1 MAKVV
6 RQLGGNLAVAQ
17 SQSERGP
24 TPCPPADITL
34 SAEMKSQDEEP

>member
-1 MAKVV
+1 MTEVV

-24 TPCPPADITL
+24 APCLRRI
-34 SAEMKSQDEEP
+34 